1 MQSAKSSKIDPGWF
15 NKRQQYEILWGQLD
29 LERSTFMAHW
39 RDLGDYILPRRPR
52 FTITDVNR
60 GERRSQN
67 IIDSSAT
74 LAVRTLRSGMMSGI
88 TSPAR
93 PWFRLTTPDP
103 DMAENGPVKDWLYIV
118 TQRMAN
124 TFIKSNLYNSLP
136 IIYGDMGVFATGSV
150 FIEEDV
156 GPQVFRTYPQAVGS
170 YWIANDELG
179 KVNTW
184 IRDFQMTVRQIVEKF
199 GVIPN
204 TNDIDWTNIS
214 TQVKSLW
221 DVSAYQTKIFVRQVI
236 HPNDNYDPRKLHSK
250 YKKFTSCYYERGSE
264 GANGNEWYANQEPG
278 KLLRESGYDYFPV
291 LCPRWEVTGEDSWGT
306 SCPGMEALGD
316 IRQLQL
322 GERRGMQA
330 IEKMVNPPMT
340 GPTSLRNS
348 KTSILPGDVTFVDTR
363 DNSNGFKPAHEV
375 QFRLQEL
382 ENKQEQVRHRI
393 SRAFYEDLFLMMAQS
408 DRREITAREIDER
421 HEEKL
426 LALGPVLEQLNQDLL
441 NPLIDIT
448 FNFMAHQN
456 LIPPPPEELQ
466 GMDLKVEYISTMAQ
480 AQKMVGSNA
489 ITSYLG
495 VIGQIAQ
502 FHPDVVDK
510 VDSDQTADILGDIMS
525 VPPGIVRTDD
535 QVAQIR
541 QAKAKQQAQAEK
553 AQQMQQM
560 SGAAKNLAQA
570 PTDGDNALTRLMQ
583 TQGQQQPGQGGPP
596 PGALN
601 SSPGPGAVGQPGQ

>member
-1 MQSAKSSKIDPGWF
+1 MTALDASTYF

-29 LERSTFMAHW
+29 IERSSFISQWA
-39 RDLGDYILPRRPR
+39 DLSAYILPRRTR

-60 GERRSQN
+60 GDKRFQS
-67 IIDSSAT
+67 IIDSTAG

-103 DMAENGPVKDWLYIV
+103 DMADHAPIKDWLYFV
-118 TQRMAN
+118 SQRMSDV
-124 TFIKSNLYNSLP
+124 FLKSNLYNSLP
-136 IIYGDMGVFATGSV
+136 TIYGDLGVFATGSL
-150 FIEEDV
+150 FLEEDF
-156 GPQVFRTYPQAVGS
+156 GPSVIRTYPQAVGS
-170 YWIANDELG
+170 YWIGNDELG
-179 KVNTW
+179 RVNTW
-184 IRDFQMTVRQIVEKF
+184 IRDFQMTVRQIVQKF
-199 GVIPN
+199 GIIPG
-204 TNDIDWTNIS
+204 TNDVDWTPIS
-214 TQVKSLW
+214 SQVKSLW
-221 DVSAYQTKIFVRQVI
+221 DQGAYQTKIFIRQVI
-236 HPNDNYDPRKLHSK
+236 CPNDDFDPRRLHSK
-250 YKKFTSCYYERGSE
+250 YKRFVSSYYERGSE
-264 GANGNEWYANQEPG
+264 GANGIEFYANQESG

-306 SCPGMEALGD
+306 SCPGMESLGD

-348 KTSILPGDVTFVDTR
+348 KTSILPGDVTFVDAR
-363 DNSNGFKPAHEV
+363 DPGNGFKPAHEV
-375 QFRLQEL
+375 NFRLTEL
-382 ENKQEQVRHRI
+382 EHKQDQIRKRI
-393 SRAFYEDLFLMMAQS
+393 SRSFYEDLFLMMAQD
-408 DRREITAREIDER
+408 DRSGITAREIDER

-441 NPLIDIT
+441 NPLIDNT
-448 FNFMAHQN
+448 FNFMMKQN
-456 LIPPPPEELQ
+456 LVPPPPDELQ

-495 VIGQIAQ
+495 VISQIAN

-510 VDSDQTADILGDIMS
+510 IDSDQTANILGDIMS
-525 VPPGIVRTDD
+525 VPPGVVRTDE

-541 QAKAKQQAQAEK
+541 QAKAQQQAAAAK
-553 AQQMQQM
+553 AQQLQQT
-560 SGAAKNLAQA
+560 SAAAKNLAQA
-570 PTDGDNALTRLMQ
+570 PTDGDNALTRIMQ
-583 TQGQQQPGQGGPP
+583 SQQQPGAMASAPGQPPP
-596 PGALN
+596 PG
-601 SSPGPGAVGQPGQ
+601 PPGQ